1 MINNVVELD
10 RKHAYWEKL
19 DNKYRCSF
27 CGNMSI
33 TDSMYCSVC
42 GSVMDLDMEIAN
54 MISVQYRKQYLSK
67 ETILYILMNMKNSG
81 FKDIDYFWSFIK
93 DKEFNK
99 D

>member
-1 MINNVVELD
+1 MNSVVELD

-19 DNKYRCSF
+19 DSKYRCSF

-54 MISVQYRKQYLSK
+54 VNYPPPTRHANVWPL
-67 ETILYILMNMKNSG
+67 EVG
-81 FKDIDYFWSFIK
+81 ACD
-93 DKEFNK
+93 
-99 D
+99 